1 MWECVKKN
9 PTYCH
14 IGLSAPY
21 DGFLIGFGFI
31 PSSPQPPPPLHNKV
45 VAKRRFKIAWGGRG
59 GVGSFTYLT
68 GKVTTLLTS
77 IVD

>member
-31 PSSPQPPPPLHNKV
+31 PSSPQPPPPSLTMLWPKEDL
-45 VAKRRFKIAWGGRG
+45 KLL
-59 GVGSFTYLT
+59 GVGGEGL
-68 GKVTTLLTS
+68 VVLLIS
-77 IVD
+77 LERLQHF